1 MWAQKDDNDP
11 TRKPMSYKHIRI
23 GAVFLLM
30 LVSQIS
36 YLMPEQS
43 RQSMKIT
50 NIIWLVKIIVMTE
63 LIWILKL
70 DNLHSPLIANLLIK
84 CKFSLS

>member
-50 NIIWLVKIIVMTE
+50 NII
-63 LIWILKL
+63 
-70 DNLHSPLIANLLIK
+70 
-84 CKFSLS
+84 